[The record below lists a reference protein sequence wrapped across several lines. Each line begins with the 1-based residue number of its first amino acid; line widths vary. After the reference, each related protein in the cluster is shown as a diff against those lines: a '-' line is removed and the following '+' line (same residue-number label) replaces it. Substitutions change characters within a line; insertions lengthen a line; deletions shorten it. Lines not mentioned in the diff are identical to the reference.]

1 MSVNTILIAPDGRNK
16 KVVLLS
22 CFCYF
27 RTLQFFNL
35 IKDLGA
41 SPRGMNWRI
50 LFKNC
55 EASLGEL
62 NPLEGLKLRHLETL
76 TFMQSKIHLSRLH
89 GAFLRSYDIPQYLE
103 VVGE

>member
-1 MSVNTILIAPDGRNK
+1 VRNIVK
-16 KVVLLS
+16 INVPRIVS
-22 CFCYF
+22 PI
-27 RTLQFFNL
+27 L

-62 NPLEGLKLRHLETL
+62 NPLEGLTL
-76 TFMQSKIHLSRLH
+76 KTT
-89 GAFLRSYDIPQYLE
+89 SYEKNYF
-103 VVGE
+103 